1 LVVQLQNGPISRRK
15 PLSWFSVLWFAPT
28 IFVLPM
34 AIDQVSKHDPTGLAS
49 YPFRVAVL
57 FGELTRFAER
67 APLAAGLVGLVL
79 LLGFYRLVER
89 GFVGMEG
96 FTGRRRLQRSA
107 P

>member
-1 LVVQLQNGPISRRK
+1 MGEVGK
-15 PLSWFSVLWFAPT
+15 P
-28 IFVLPM
+28 
-34 AIDQVSKHDPTGLAS
+34 DPTGVLN

-57 FGELTRFAER
+57 LGELTRLVER
-67 APLAAGLVGLVL
+67 APLASGLVGLVL